1 MARKNKAHVGGHG
14 WFVTFADLMGL
25 LMSFFVMLT
34 AFSTQDSKKL
44 QIVAGSMRDAFG
56 SQKESRNAGIVEL
69 DGIPVRPN
77 LKNVE
82 QAPSDQGSDITAPVR
97 FEKRDNG
104 LVLVLHD
111 RNFAMAAA
119 SLRQAL
125 QDLPDFAE
133 ISKNVVIS
141 ETSEGLD
148 LQIVDQDGRSMFP
161 EGSVTP
167 YERTRKILEKLGPAL
182 RKMPNRIRIAGHT
195 SGVRGAARPG
205 SAAWQVSTERALSV
219 RDILADSGVPDD
231 RFQSV
236 IGKADTEPMF
246 PDDPYIAA
254 NRRISILL
262 LKEAPPLPA
271 KPLAQSDGAIRV
283 GGPNGSEAKGD
294 ESKGKTRFQP

>member
-1 MARKNKAHVGGHG
+1 MARKKGHVGGHG

-44 QIVAGSMRDAFG
+44 QIVAGSMREAFG
-56 SQKESRNAGIVEL
+56 SQKETRNAGIVEL

-82 QAPSDQGSDITAPVR
+82 RAPTDEGSDITAPVK
-97 FEKRDNG
+97 FEKRDTG
-104 LVLVLHD
+104 LILVLND
-111 RNFAMAAA
+111 RQFAMAAA

-133 ISKNVVIS
+133 LSKNVVIQ
-141 ETSEGLD
+141 ETPDGLD

-167 YERTRKILEKLGPAL
+167 YERTRLILEKLGPAL
-182 RKMPNRIRIAGHT
+182 RKLPNRIRIAGHT
-195 SGVRGAARPG
+195 SGQRGAASNG
-205 SAAWQVSTERALSV
+205 GAAWQVSTERALSV
-219 RDILADSGVPDD
+219 RDILASSGVPDD
-231 RFQSV
+231 KFQSV
-236 IGKADTEPMF
+236 VGKADTEPMF

-262 LKEAPPLPA
+262 MKEAPPIPA
-271 KPLAQSDGAIRV
+271 KPLAQSDSGIKV
-283 GGPNGSEAKGD
+283 GKPGDKKADDGKGTVRW
-294 ESKGKTRFQP
+294 KQ

>member
-1 MARKNKAHVGGHG
+1 MARKKGHAGGHG
-14 WFVTFADLMGL
+14 WFVTFADLMAL

-56 SQKESRNAGIVEL
+56 TQKETRNAGIVEL

-77 LKNVE
+77 LKNIE
-82 QAPSDQGSDITAPVR
+82 QAPSDQGSDITAPAR

-104 LVLVLHD
+104 MILVLHD

-133 ISKNVVIS
+133 VSKNVVIQ
-141 ETSEGLD
+141 ETPDGLD

-167 YERTRKILEKLGPAL
+167 YERTRVILEKLGPAL
-182 RKMPNRIRIAGHT
+182 RKMPNRIRISGHT
-195 SGVRGAARPG
+195 SGLRGAASTG
-205 SAAWQVSTERALSV
+205 GAAWQVSTERALSV
-219 RDILADSGVPDD
+219 RDILASSGVPDD
-231 RFQSV
+231 KFQSV

-262 LKEAPPLPA
+262 LKESPPVPA
-271 KPLAQSDGAIRV
+271 RPLAQSDAVIK
-283 GGPNGSEAKGD
+283 S
-294 ESKGKTRFQP
+294 GKQK